1 MHPFRHVI
9 RADFERWLD
18 GRPMSMRNSASA
30 VLRNQGL
37 QAVLV
42 YRFGSRL
49 LAAKRQP
56 WWWPLLLVGAPLY
69 LIAAALIRGCYGIHL
84 SLSAQIGPGFSVQH
98 FGGVEVANCRLG
110 EGCTV
115 GQQTKVGSRTTAEG
129 PQVGD
134 GVWIGGHAKVLGP
147 VRVGD
152 GATIAPGA
160 RVMKTIP
167 ARAFVVGD
175 PGRVVFRGYDN
186 TQIQPKS

>member
-1 MHPFRHVI
+1 MT
-9 RADFERWLD
+9 A
-18 GRPMSMRNSASA
+18 RNCSSA
-30 VLRNQGL
+30 VFRNQGL

-42 YRFGSRL
+42 YRFGRQL
-49 LAAKRQP
+49 LRAKRRP
-56 WWWPLLLVGAPLY
+56 WWWPLLILGAPVY
-69 LIAAALIRGCYGIHL
+69 LLAAAVIRGCYGIHL
-84 SLSAQIGPGFSVQH
+84 AMSAQIGPGFSVQH

-110 EGCTV
+110 EDCTV

-129 PQVGD
+129 PEVGD

-167 ARAFVVGD
+167 ARALVVGD

>member
-18 GRPMSMRNSASA
+18 GRPLTPRNACGA
-30 VLRNQGL
+30 LLRNQGL

-42 YRFGSRL
+42 YRFGRQL
-49 LAAKRQP
+49 LGAKRRP
-56 WWWPLLLVGAPLY
+56 WWWPLLALAAPMY
-69 LIAAALIRGCYGIHL
+69 LIAAAAIRGWYGIHL
-84 SLSAQIGPGFSVQH
+84 FMSAQIGPGFSVQH
-98 FGGVEVANCRLG
+98 FGGVEIANCRLG
-110 EGCTV
+110 KQCTV
-115 GQQTKVGSRTTAEG
+115 AQQTKVGSRATAEG
-129 PQVGD
+129 PEVGD
-134 GVWIGGHAKVLGP
+134 DVWIGSHAKVLGP

-167 ARAFVVGD
+167 PRAFVVGD